1 MDNSTQIVMLG
12 GGYTTVWAYRS
23 LVSELSHAIRRGEVR
38 IVVVCPEDHH
48 FFHGWTAESLTG
60 IVQNENRMSPLAPML
75 SRAQLVKGKAEAV
88 DQEERLVS
96 VRTADGSV
104 RSIHYDHLVIGMG
117 SYDSRE
123 IAGVE
128 RYGYQVKAHAAF
140 IETQEEIRS
149 IVRRAALGTKVEALK
164 LLTFTVCGGGY
175 TGVELAAN
183 LAEFVNVLMKPH
195 ASLRGMVP
203 TIRLVYSKDT
213 VLDALGS
220 RLSRMRR
227 YTERVMSEYGIE
239 LIPNRRVKEITWDG
253 AWLDDNT
260 FLPSSMVISAVGQ
273 ARVWLKGMENLQRDT
288 LGRLHT
294 DSHLRLLGMSNV
306 WGGGDACSVP
316 FRQTATPC
324 VPNAL
329 WAMNQGAHLGKNVA
343 RAIRRKPLRHFA
355 YRGLGQC
362 ASLGIGKGVGEMY
375 GIVFTGWLAWIMR
388 WVVFNYF
395 MPSRKV
401 MIREI
406 GDWLHLL
413 FTGRRRGL
421 GTMAGAEQSA
431 KLSGAFS
438 YPKAAA

>member
-1 MDNSTQIVMLG
+1 MDNITQIVMLG

-23 LVSELSHAIRRGEVR
+23 LVTKLSRAIRRGEVR

-60 IVQNENRMSPLAPML
+60 IVQNQNRMSPLAPLL
-75 SRAQLVKGKAEAV
+75 SGAQLVKGKAEEIN
-88 DQEERLVS
+88 QQERLVS
-96 VRTADGSV
+96 VRMAGGSV

-117 SYDSRE
+117 SNDSRE

-128 RYGYQVKAHAAF
+128 RFGYQVKAHAAF
-140 IETQEEIRS
+140 VETQEEIRS
-149 IVRRAALGTKVEALK
+149 IVQRAAQGSRVEAMR

-183 LAEFVNVLMKPH
+183 LAEFVSILMRPH
-195 ASLRGMVP
+195 ASLRGMLP
-203 TIRLVYSKDT
+203 TIRLVYSKET
-213 VLDALGS
+213 VLDTLNP
-220 RLSRMRR
+220 RLSRMKR
-227 YTERVMSEYGIE
+227 YAERVLAEYGIE
-239 LIPNRRVKEITWDG
+239 LIPNRKVKEITWDG

-260 FLPSSMVISAVGQ
+260 FLPSSMVISAAGQ
-273 ARVWLKGMENLQRDT
+273 ARVWLKGMENLQRDN
-288 LGRLHT
+288 LGRLRT
-294 DSHLRLLGMSNV
+294 NSYLQLLGASNV

-324 VPNAL
+324 VSNAL
-329 WAMNQGAHLGKNVA
+329 WAMKQGEQLGGNVA
-343 RAIRRKPLRHFA
+343 RTILRKPLRHFT

-362 ASLGIGKGVGEMY
+362 ASLGIGKGVGELY
-375 GIVFTGWLAWIMR
+375 GLVFTGWLAWIMR

-421 GTMAGAEQSA
+421 GTLAGAVPPA

-438 YPKAAA
+438 YPKTAA